1 MISSRDKSNLLNNA
15 KKSAYRRFISEE
27 KLILEGKPL
36 PFKHLTFDQK
46 ALAEEKFLV
55 ESLNKKL
62 QSCSGDTAIYL
73 EQEIVKYS
81 TAKKQPSPVNS
92 AEAEKAAEARRIAE
106 AKKAAEARR
115 IAEAK
120 KAAEAAR
127 IAEAEKIAIAK
138 KIAIAEKIAI
148 ADRIAKAEKTADDER
163 VVKSEKV
170 ADVFK
175 FRSQAAQPPK
185 ASGTDSKPLHTAS
198 AYVYT
203 IFLYILNSLKIVSR
217 ATQKFLSR
225 LIYSFHETAKKS
237 KYPAAGIYAVGLLA
251 FPLSVAMLIATY
263 SRLKLM
269 GFEFPLATVLGLEG
283 VLYLCAFIPA
293 LLLKKIEKGFW
304 HIIIILPLTLY
315 TIAIFL
321 EPSRNFIKEI
331 KPYINTYDIVTH
343 QKQNNRKRTP

>member
-92 AEAEKAAEARRIAE
+92 AEAE
-106 AKKAAEARR
+106 KAAEARR

-283 VLYLCAFIPA
+283 VLYLCCSGTLVCLYMVWCCVFAS
-293 LLLKKIEKGFW
+293 W
-304 HIIIILPLTLY
+304 HVLC
-315 TIAIFL
+315 
-321 EPSRNFIKEI
+321 R
-331 KPYINTYDIVTH
+331 INASC
-343 QKQNNRKRTP
+343 